1 MKRQHFTTLFT
12 TTFVVTILSSV
23 IFLTL
28 PILTGCGG
36 KQSQTEQSD
45 KVIKFASCNLKA
57 YEDTTKVLSQEVE
70 KLGYKLQYTFLADNT
85 QLNEAVERGEYLANY
100 HQHAPYMNEFN
111 ATHKGNL
118 AVAFE
123 VFTDRAGL
131 FSKKHKNLQDLPEG
145 ATITIANDPGN
156 NFRAFVILADAGL
169 IKLKEGVNPISITK
183 KDIVDN
189 PKKLKFIE
197 VDYTMLAKALEEADA
212 GFLYATVASEI
223 GLEFGK
229 DALAGER
236 KELQAPDI
244 IAVRKENL
252 GSEKV
257 RILEKAYKTDAVKQA
272 LKDTFDGKEVLL
284 PSW

>member
-1 MKRQHFTTLFT
+1 MRTQQFVKLFAVTL
-12 TTFVVTILSSV
+12 
-23 IFLTL
+23 LTL
-28 PILTGCGG
+28 PVLTGCGE
-36 KQSQTEQSD
+36 KQRHNAQDD

-57 YEDTTKVLSQEVE
+57 YEDTTKVLAKEVE
-70 KLGYKLQYTFLADNT
+70 KLGYTLQYTFLADNT

-111 ATHKGNL
+111 AAHKGNL
-118 AVAFE
+118 AAAFE
-123 VFTDRAGL
+123 VFTDRAGI
-131 FSKKHKNLQDLPEG
+131 FSKKHKSLKDLPEG

-156 NFRAFVILADAGL
+156 NFRALVILADAGV
-169 IKLKEGVNPISITK
+169 IKLKEGLKPIDVTQ
-183 KDIVDN
+183 KDITDN

-197 VDYTMLAKALEEADA
+197 VDYTMLSKALEEADA
-212 GFLYATVASEI
+212 GFLYATVAAEI

-257 RILEKAYKTDAVKQA
+257 KILEKAYKSDALKQA
-272 LKDTFDGKEVLL
+272 FKDTFGGKDVLL
-284 PSW
+284 PAWQ